1 MSTYKSFTLN
11 APSDPAPWG
20 TVENQAWKDCID
32 TLCVGTVAAAKD
44 VTYGHK
50 HKELCYNDPAVP
62 VMLAV
67 DSSIVEIYSNT
78 ERPSKV
84 RFCASHADQ
93 SNNGI
98 ICDTAGLLT
107 VNNDS
112 GALALTSG
120 TVGGVAITNN
130 CGAANVVI
138 TSAADIV
145 LTPTVEIYSN
155 TERPSKV
162 RFCASHADRSN
173 NGIICDTAGLLT
185 VNNDSGALALTSG
198 TVGGVAITNNC
209 GAANVVITSA
219 ADIVLTPTSSTG
231 RITITSLPTS
241 SAGLTS
247 GMLWNSGGAVKII

>member
-67 DSSIVEIYSNT
+67 ASSQVEIYTNSLGA
-78 ERPSKV
+78 KL
-84 RFCASHADQ
+84 RFCSSHADQ
-93 SNNGI
+93 NNIGI
-98 ICDTAGLLT
+98 ICDTVGGITLQGDAGSATL
-107 VNNDS
+107 V
-112 GALALTSG
+112 SG
-120 TVGGVAITNN
+120 TAGGVAITNN
-130 CGAANVVI
+130 CN
-138 TSAADIV
+138 
-145 LTPTVEIYSN
+145 
-155 TERPSKV
+155 
-162 RFCASHADRSN
+162 
-173 NGIICDTAGLLT
+173 
-185 VNNDSGALALTSG
+185 
-198 TVGGVAITNNC
+198 
-209 GAANVVITSA
+209 AANVVITSA

>member
-67 DSSIVEIYSNT
+67 DSSIVEIYSN
-78 ERPSKV
+78 SSGAKL
-84 RFCASHADQ
+84 RFCSSHADP
-93 SNNGI
+93 NNIGI
-98 ICDTAGLLT
+98 ICDTVGGITLQGDAGSAT
-107 VNNDS
+107 
-112 GALALTSG
+112 LASG
-120 TVGGVAITNN
+120 TAGGVAITNN
-130 CGAANVVI
+130 CDTANVVI

>member
-67 DSSIVEIYSNT
+67 ASSQVEIYSNT

-93 SNNGI
+93 NNNGI

-120 TVGGVAITNN
+120 TVGGISINSGYGNVALNATANIT
-130 CGAANVVI
+130 
-138 TSAADIV
+138 
-145 LTPTVEIYSN
+145 LTP
-155 TERPSKV
+155 
-162 RFCASHADRSN
+162 A
-173 NGIICDTAGLLT
+173 
-185 VNNDSGALALTSG
+185 
-198 TVGGVAITNNC
+198 
-209 GAANVVITSA
+209 
-219 ADIVLTPTSSTG
+219 SSTG
-231 RITITSLPTS
+231 RIVITTLPTS
-241 SAGLTS
+241 SAGLTA
-247 GMLWNSGGAVKII
+247 GMLWNNAGTVKII